1 MTSLPTP
8 GEIVGFWRDAGEK
21 AWFRRSAQ
29 FDEVIRTRFEAVHL
43 EASRGNLA
51 DWGLSAKGALA
62 LVLLLDQ
69 FPRHIYRGS
78 AHAFATD
85 GLARAAADRA
95 ITHGFDLAF
104 ETDLQPFFY
113 LPFEHHE
120 DAESQAR
127 SVELSARH
135 AERSGRTDYLRY
147 ARLHADLI
155 TRFGRFPHRNAVL
168 GRTSTPEEIEYL
180 TKGGFRG

>member
-1 MTSLPTP
+1 MTSAPTP
-8 GEIVGFWRDAGEK
+8 GKIVGFWRDAGEK
-21 AWFRRSAQ
+21 AWFRRSAK
-29 FDEVIRTRFEAVHL
+29 FDESVRIRFEVVHL
-43 EASRGNLA
+43 EASRGNFA
-51 DWGLSAKGALA
+51 SWGGSAEGALA
-62 LVLLLDQ
+62 LVLLFDQ

-85 GLARAAADRA
+85 GLARSAADRA
-95 ITHGFDLAF
+95 ITDGFDLAF

-120 DAESQAR
+120 DAGSQAR
-127 SVELSARH
+127 SVELSTQH

-155 TRFGRFPHRNAVL
+155 ARFGRFPHRNKVL
-168 GRTSTPEEIEYL
+168 GRVSTAEEIEYL
-180 TKGGFRG
+180 ASGGFKG